1 MIGKNIYQIR
11 KNKGLSLSELAERAK
26 ISKSY
31 LSNIERNLNQNPS
44 INMMEKI
51 ANVLDV
57 DMQVLLNSDENID
70 PRSTLESEWI
80 DFVQQLKESGIEKE
94 QIEEYKTLIEFI
106 KWKNEQQKNSELE
119 SGETSYQTSSEDTFR
134 D

>member
-44 INMMEKI
+44 INVMEKI
-51 ANVLDV
+51 AAVLDV
-57 DMQVLLNSDENID
+57 EMPVLLKMGNQEHTNANID
-70 PRSTLESEWI
+70 SEWI
-80 DFVQQLKESGIEKE
+80 ELVNELKESGIEKE
-94 QIEEYKTLIEFI
+94 EIQEYKTLIEFI
-106 KWKNEQQKNSELE
+106 KWRNDQDKVD
-119 SGETSYQTSSEDTFR
+119 GG
-134 D
+134 

>member
-44 INMMEKI
+44 VNMMEKI

-57 DMQVLLNSDENID
+57 EMQVLLTNEKIED
-70 PRSTLESEWI
+70 PRSSIESEWL
-80 DFVQQLKESGIEKE
+80 DFVHQLKESGVDKE

-106 KWKNEQQKNSELE
+106 KWKNEQQKKKELQIEEDKLTSKSEGQE
-119 SGETSYQTSSEDTFR
+119 
-134 D
+134 

>member
-11 KNKGLSLSELAERAK
+11 KRKGLSLSELAERAK

-44 INMMEKI
+44 INMIEKI
-51 ANVLDV
+51 ASVLDV
-57 DMQVLLNSDENID
+57 DMQVLLYSNTNGD
-70 PRSTLESEWI
+70 PRTTLEREWI
-80 DFVQQLKESGIEKE
+80 DFVQQLKDSGIEKE

-106 KWKNEQQKNSELE
+106 QWKNEKN
-119 SGETSYQTSSEDTFR
+119 EDNNNR
-134 D
+134 